1 MQEFPRTYN
10 ARAILLLALLQALL
24 VPAGLVSY
32 GQSGLEVD
40 ASCIVTRV
48 IDGDTFSCII
58 SEVYSTGLDDL
69 GPGME
74 ARVRLADINAP
85 ELRPEPEPGAVEA
98 TSMLSSLL
106 RNGTVYLD
114 IDDVYVFDRYGR
126 IVAVVLAPYNGSHL
140 VNVNLMLVY
149 RGLAEVWEHDNEWV
163 ISETP
168 LYVPASLIPG
178 HTPDYD
184 LGDSREDNATGTT
197 GDLTNSG
204 GSTSSSQDV
213 GGHHGDEP
221 NLGVIIVVVLLA
233 LFMLIASRR

>member
-1 MQEFPRTYN
+1 MQGSPRAYT
-10 ARAILLLALLQALL
+10 ARAILLLALLQVLL

-58 SEVYSTGLDDL
+58 SEVYSAGLGGL

-85 ELRPEPEPGAVEA
+85 ELRPEPEPGAVDA

-114 IDDVYVFDRYGR
+114 VDDVYVFDRYGR
-126 IVAVVLAPYNGSHL
+126 IVAVVLAPYNDSHL

-149 RGLAEVWEHDNEWV
+149 RGLAEVWEHDNEWI

-168 LYVPASLIPG
+168 LYAPTSLIPG
-178 HTPDYD
+178 HTSINDAD
-184 LGDSREDNATGTT
+184 SGDDNTT
-197 GDLTNSG
+197 AMSDPIGSG
-204 GSTSSSQDV
+204 ERSTSPSLDP
-213 GGHHGDEP
+213 GDEYSDKP
-221 NLGVIIVVVLLA
+221 DLGVIAVVILLA
-233 LFMLIASRR
+233 LFMLAASRR